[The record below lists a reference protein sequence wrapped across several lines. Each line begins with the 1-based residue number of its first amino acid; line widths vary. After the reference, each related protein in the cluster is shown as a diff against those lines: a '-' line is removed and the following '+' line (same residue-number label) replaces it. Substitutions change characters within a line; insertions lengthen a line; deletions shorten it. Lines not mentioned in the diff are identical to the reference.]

1 MKAPFKAAVTRAGAR
16 MPTVQDGAT
25 LGGALDWQVILE
37 VFHITALHLLVVAT
51 LEFHSNHC

>member
-1 MKAPFKAAVTRAGAR
+1 